1 MSSKLLLTAKLDQ
14 RLMMNQKL
22 KEMIN
27 FLQYTTIEIKQ
38 KITEFIESNPL
49 LEVQEEA
56 EGQEEEHEE
65 IWSADYQ
72 LSNKNQYRMDSL
84 NEDHIQNI
92 PNTRTLRDVLI
103 EQTLNCHFNE
113 IEQEIAIAMIDALD
127 DDGFMAQSPE
137 EIQSSLEKSEV
148 DSVHI
153 DKKTIQSVLN
163 VLQTFEPLG
172 IAAKDAKESLLI
184 QIKAKDDGSAVW
196 QYARKICEQNAMTES
211 NMDLKRLSKLTNL
224 NQEEIMAGLSL
235 INQELDFHPAKNF
248 VGQSINNIE
257 PELYVKKVG
266 NKWRVYLTKSILTRL
281 DVNPEYRKL
290 IKEHS
295 RDKNYKSLLTQ
306 LQEANLLISGIRRR
320 NDTLLAAANYIVE
333 TQQDYFEQGNAALK
347 PVNLAQAANAIGAHE
362 STLSRITNGKYMATP
377 HGIVELKFFFP
388 SHVETDVGES
398 KSSTAIK
405 TFIQEIISSEN
416 STITY
421 SDDDIAEKLRT
432 QGIRISRRT
441 ITKYREAMNIPSSY
455 QRQHVNNIKK

>member
-38 KITEFIESNPL
+38 KIAEFIESNPL
-49 LEVQEEA
+49 LEELEEGESQEEEQEEA
-56 EGQEEEHEE
+56 
-65 IWSADYQ
+65 WSADYQ
-72 LSNKNQYRMDSL
+72 LTNKTRHGVESL
-84 NEDHIQNI
+84 NDDHIQNI
-92 PNTRTLRDVLI
+92 PNLRTLRDALI

-113 IEQEIAIAMIDALD
+113 IEQEIAIIMIDALD
-127 DDGFMAQSPE
+127 DDGFLTLSHQ
-137 EIQSSLEKSEV
+137 EIYHLLQKNELASMP
-148 DSVHI
+148 DI
-153 DKKTIQSVLN
+153 QTIQSVLS

-172 IAAKDAKESLLI
+172 IAASDAKESLLI

-196 QYARKICEQNAMTES
+196 QYARQICEQNAMTES
-211 NMDLKRLSKLTNL
+211 NMDLKRLSKLTKL
-224 NQEEIMAGLSL
+224 NHDEIMAGLAL
-235 INQELDFHPAKNF
+235 INDELDFHPAKNF
-248 VGQSINNIE
+248 IGQLTNNIE

-266 NKWRVYLTKSILTRL
+266 NKWRVTLTKSILTRL
-281 DVNPEYRKL
+281 DVNPEYKKL

-295 RDKNYKSLLTQ
+295 RDKSYKSLLNQ

-320 NDTLLAAANYIVE
+320 NDTLLAVANYIVE
-333 TQQDYFEQGNAALK
+333 TQQEYFEKGDCALK
-347 PVNLAQAANAIGAHE
+347 PVNLAQAALAIDAHE
-362 STLSRITNGKYMATP
+362 STISRITNGKYMATP

-405 TFIQEIISSEN
+405 TFIQQIISSEN
-416 STITY
+416 NEVTY
-421 SDDDIAEKLRT
+421 SDDDIAEKLRA

-441 ITKYREAMNIPSSY
+441 ITKYRECMNIPSSY
-455 QRQHVNNIKK
+455 QRQHVNDMKR